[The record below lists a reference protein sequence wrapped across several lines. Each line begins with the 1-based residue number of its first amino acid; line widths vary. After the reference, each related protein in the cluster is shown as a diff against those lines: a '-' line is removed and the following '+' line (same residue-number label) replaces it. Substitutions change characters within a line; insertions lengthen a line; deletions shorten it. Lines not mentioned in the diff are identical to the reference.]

1 MVYLYGSE
9 RLDCN
14 TNDYTGDS
22 TVLIVCR
29 CSIQLPDDSTN
40 TFVRALKDCVRPGIV
55 MVVVILPSNRKDR
68 YDAIKTYCCVE
79 NPGTRLPSD
88 VTDQWLIFTARCT
101 LVQSAVLQSH
111 VVCPSVCPSVCLSV
125 CP

>member
-1 MVYLYGSE
+1 M
-9 RLDCN
+9 
-14 TNDYTGDS
+14 
-22 TVLIVCR
+22 IVCH

-79 NPGTRLPSD
+79 NPGTRLPSV
-88 VTDQWLIFTARCT
+88 VTDQRLI
-101 LVQSAVLQSH
+101 L
-111 VVCPSVCPSVCLSV
+111 LST
-125 CP
+125 CR